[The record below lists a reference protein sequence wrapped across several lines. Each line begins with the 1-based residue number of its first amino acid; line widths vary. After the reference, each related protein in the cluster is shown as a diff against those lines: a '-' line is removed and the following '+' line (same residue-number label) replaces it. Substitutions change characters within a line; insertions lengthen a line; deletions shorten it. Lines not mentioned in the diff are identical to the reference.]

1 MYSLFRPG
9 RIEKRA
15 VYRNIQEMDVIVGCG
30 IVEELE
36 FPDTGMKTKYGEN
49 SLLKA
54 NKELTIG
61 NVV

>member
-1 MYSLFRPG
+1 
-9 RIEKRA
+9 
-15 VYRNIQEMDVIVGCG
+15 MDAIVGCG

-36 FPDTGMKTKYGEN
+36 FPDTGMKRKYEEN